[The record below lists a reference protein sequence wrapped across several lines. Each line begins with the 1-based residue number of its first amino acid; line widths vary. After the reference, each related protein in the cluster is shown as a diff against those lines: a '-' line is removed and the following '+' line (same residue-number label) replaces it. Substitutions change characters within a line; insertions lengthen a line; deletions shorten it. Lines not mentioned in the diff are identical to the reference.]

1 MNSLH
6 TPAARQP
13 HFACSHCVRR
23 FFNRAGLKNHVR
35 AKHPATD
42 RVASQSQS
50 PSACGLPSPQQS
62 NEQFPPPRSPTVET
76 RDAEFINRPSSI
88 GTEDHHDFIQP
99 PLFDDDDYNNYD
111 NYDNYD
117 DYGYQDENNIFDNNL
132 SGSGSRSSTPI
143 SVPSSQDHARKTHAH
158 QQKPADN
165 KYLRKIYH
173 PKLNGKSSLMFR
185 PLLYLL
191 DIFMVRSNM

>member
-42 RVASQSQS
+42 CVASQSRS
-50 PSACGLPSPQQS
+50 PSAHGPPFPQQF
-62 NEQFPPPRSPTVET
+62 NGEQFPPPRSPSVEMG
-76 RDAEFINRPSSI
+76 DAEFINQPSSI
-88 GTEDHHDFIQP
+88 RTEDHHNFIQP
-99 PLFDDDDYNNYD
+99 PLDDDDYNNYD
-111 NYDNYD
+111 NYDNYN
-117 DYGYQDENNIFDNNL
+117 DYSYQDEFDNNL
-132 SGSGSRSSTPI
+132 NGSGSCSSTPI

-173 PKLNGKSSLMFR
+173 PKLNGKSFLMF
-185 PLLYLL
+185 
-191 DIFMVRSNM
+191 